1 MAEDDQKRPVR
12 PPTPGTHAPRLHTFD
27 DDSSYGESSGL
38 VAWFRRHPMVV
49 VLLLALIAAPVLYRV
64 FRASPVPQPPE
75 ERREEAS
82 PLVPTTVGGPK
93 FEAGL
98 TPLPGPSLSGPV
110 ASSQPLTVRAMG
122 EGSLPLSDRWVTF
135 RVVEGSGT
143 LDADSV
149 RTDEAGLARTTLQL
163 PEHPERLLVIASMG
177 DPELSDARFEVVAR
191 AGLPTRALITGGDG
205 QSAPVGELLP
215 QRLGLRVTDQAGN
228 PVPEVAV
235 TFQVVSGGGLV
246 APSRTRTDSL
256 GLASAVWRLGRTP
269 GDQLVAAVAPDANA
283 RLNFTA
289 TAEGDT
295 TAVATPTTGAPGEE
309 PDAPVEGGAVSV
321 VPRSFAVGGSFVC
334 AVPGGSLGCR
344 GADDRG
350 QRAGGSSTRF
360 AAVAAGV
367 SHACGLTFTGEASC
381 WGANESGQLGDGSR
395 TDRAVPVSVRTDLL
409 FSSLVAGAA
418 HTCGLAA
425 GGRALCWGSNL
436 NGQLGDGTREDRSA
450 PGAVG
455 VSERFV
461 SLAAGWNHTCGL
473 IASGAAYCWGLN
485 DRGQLGDGSQ
495 LDRLVP
501 IHVAGTFESLVAGS
515 AHTCG
520 IRAGKV
526 LCWGSNAFGQLGD
539 GSTQDRSRPVEVQ
552 SLPGT
557 PSMLAAGAVSTCALL
572 TDGTAWCWGQNLH
585 GQVGDGTNENRPT
598 PSAVAGDLNFSSI
611 SAGGALACAFTE
623 GGAQYCWG
631 LNQSGQLGDGTRVSR
646 SVPTRV
652 RGG

>member
-1 MAEDDQKRPVR
+1 MAEDGPGRPVR

-27 DDSSYGESSGL
+27 DEPSSESASRLG
-38 VAWFRRHPMVV
+38 WIRRHPMVV
-49 VLLLALIAAPVLYRV
+49 VILIALIAIPFLYRA
-64 FRASPVPQPPE
+64 FRTAPSPESPE
-75 ERREEAS
+75 ERLPEPPAM
-82 PLVPTTVGGPK
+82 VPTTVGGP
-93 FEAGL
+93 EYQQGL
-98 TPLPGPSLSGPV
+98 TPLPGPNLSGPV
-110 ASSQPLTVRAMG
+110 GSSQPLTVRAMG
-122 EGSLPLSDRWVTF
+122 AGGLPIADRWVTF

-143 LDADSV
+143 LDGDSV
-149 RTDEAGLARTTLQL
+149 RTDEAGLARTTLL
-163 PEHPERLLVIASMG
+163 MPDHPERLLVVASLG
-177 DPELSDARFEVVAR
+177 DPELSDARFEVLAR
-191 AGLPTRALITGGDG
+191 PGLPTRVMITGGDG

-215 QRLGLRVTDQAGN
+215 QRLGVRVTDQGGN
-228 PVPEVAV
+228 PVPDVTV
-235 TFQVVSGGGLV
+235 TFQVVSGEGLV

-289 TAEGDT
+289 TAQGDT
-295 TAVATPTTGAPGEE
+295 TKVATPTTGGEGQV
-309 PDAPVEGGAVSV
+309 AGQPVERGAVSV

-334 AVPGGSLGCR
+334 AIPGGSLTCR

-367 SHACGLTFTGEASC
+367 SHACGLTLTGEASC
-381 WGANESGQLGDGSR
+381 WGGNESGQLGDGSR

-409 FSSLVAGAA
+409 FSQLVAGAS
-418 HTCGLAA
+418 HTCGLSS
-425 GGRALCWGSNL
+425 GGRVLCWGSNL
-436 NGQLGDGTREDRSA
+436 NGQLGDGSRDDRSA
-450 PGAVG
+450 PGVVA

-485 DRGQLGDGSQ
+485 DHGQLGDGSE

-526 LCWGSNAFGQLGD
+526 FCWGSNAFGQLGD
-539 GSTQDRSRPVEVQ
+539 GSTLDRSSPVEAQ
-552 SLPGT
+552 GLPGT
-557 PSMLAAGAVSTCALL
+557 PSQLAAGAVSTCALL
-572 TDGTAWCWGQNLH
+572 TDGTAYCWGQNLH
-585 GQVGDGTNENRPT
+585 GQLGDGSTTNRATASP
-598 PSAVAGDLNFSSI
+598 VAGGLNFSSVF
-611 SAGGALACAFTE
+611 AGGALTCAFTGE
-623 GGAQYCWG
+623 GGQYCWG
-631 LNQSGQLGDGTRVSR
+631 LNQSGQLGDGTRDSR

-652 RGG
+652 RSP